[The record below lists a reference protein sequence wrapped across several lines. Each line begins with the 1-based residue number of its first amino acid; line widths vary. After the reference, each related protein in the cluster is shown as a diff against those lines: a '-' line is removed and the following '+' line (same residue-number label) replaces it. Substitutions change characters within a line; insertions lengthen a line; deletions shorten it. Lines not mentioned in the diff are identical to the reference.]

1 MHCNEIY
8 DDSYFIMLH
17 IKEIFKTKIKTRSKT
32 KKCNDDILD
41 LRLEDASQKAT
52 MYGYLNV
59 SYKPMVNDTDN
70 NVNNT
75 NTNNNIINDKDDYS
89 SITIR
94 LEDCKQTE
102 RHYYKCPMC
111 WYCTDKADRLK
122 RHLIEEHKVKEENI
136 LDGKDGGSN
145 GNGNSNGNG
154 TSSSSSSKVVIDIS
168 TVDPE
173 ACKERR
179 NDFDFYRC
187 PVKNCRSFFQSLEG
201 FKEHLLIM
209 HTTASEG
216 EG

>member
-1 MHCNEIY
+1 
-8 DDSYFIMLH
+8 MLH

-70 NVNNT
+70 NVNNSNTNTNT

-136 LDGKDGGSN
+136 LDGKNS
-145 GNGNSNGNG
+145 NGNSNSSNGNY
-154 TSSSSSSKVVIDIS
+154 TSSKVVIDIS

-173 ACKERR
+173 VCKERR

-209 HTTASEG
+209 HTTTASEG